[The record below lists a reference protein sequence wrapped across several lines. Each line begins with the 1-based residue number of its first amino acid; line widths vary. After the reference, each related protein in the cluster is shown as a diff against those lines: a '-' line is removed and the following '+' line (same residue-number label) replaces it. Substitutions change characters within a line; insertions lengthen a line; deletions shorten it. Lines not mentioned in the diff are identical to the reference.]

1 MNRIVFMLL
10 TISSLSCFSQNGM
23 DLINNIIKVP
33 EVSIP
38 TNSNNGI
45 RIPISNNY
53 NVNTPNSSHIQQQ
66 NAYLIQQA
74 EREFAQRQQY
84 QLYNKQ
90 LAVQRLLMD
99 GFASFATVD
108 SLGTSYFYNAF
119 AEIDSML
126 KGTKELNIARSV
138 FLVENAFYGN
148 KLNYADYQNFIK
160 RKADFCNRII
170 KESKQNPNDNLAK
183 NMAIFRLLT
192 EKVPFKNVGKEKI
205 EYHLPLQYDYEDYH
219 SKEHFDSHFITKLMV
234 SNVGQ
239 CYSMPLY
246 YLILA
251 EAMNTEAYWS
261 LSPKHSHVKIQ
272 DKKGNWYNIELTCSS
287 ILSDAH
293 YTNSSYI
300 KAEALRS
307 KIYLD
312 TLNKKQIVAHQLL
325 HLARSYF
332 RKYGL
337 DDFYLKCVNSVPQY
351 TPNNV
356 DALKLQASYYES
368 LIIYAAKSLN
378 TPNLQSFGDL
388 QPYANNILDRL
399 NVYYKKIDDLGYEET
414 PDIIYEKWLEY
425 VEKQKQ
431 ISDKNRTILLNE
443 IR

>member
-1 MNRIVFMLL
+1 MMLL
-10 TISSLSCFSQNGM
+10 TMSNLNCFSQSGM
-23 DLINNIIKVP
+23 DMINNIIKVP
-33 EVSIP
+33 EVRVP
-38 TNSNNGI
+38 TNFNNVI
-45 RIPISNNY
+45 RVPTSGNY
-53 NVNTPNSSHIQQQ
+53 NGNTPNSSTIQQQ
-66 NAYLIQQA
+66 NAYLMQQA
-74 EREFAQRQQY
+74 ERKFAQQQQY
-84 QLYNKQ
+84 QQYNQ
-90 LAVQRLLMD
+90 QSAVANLLIK
-99 GFASFATVD
+99 GFSSFASVD

-126 KGTKELNIARSV
+126 KGQKELNLARSV

-148 KLNYADYQNFIK
+148 ALNYADYQSFIK

-192 EKVPFKNVGKEKI
+192 EKVPFKNNIKEKT
-205 EYHLPLQYDYEDYH
+205 EYHLPLQYDYYDYQ
-219 SKEHFDSHFITKLMV
+219 SKEHFDSHFITKLMA
-234 SNVGQ
+234 SNMGQ

-251 EAMNTEAYWS
+251 EAMKAEAYWA

-300 KAEALRS
+300 KAEALRN

-312 TLNKKQIVAHQLL
+312 PLDKQQIVAHQLL
-325 HLARSYF
+325 HLARSYYK
-332 RKYGL
+332 KYGL
-337 DDFYLKCVNSVPQY
+337 DDFFLKCVNAVPQY

-356 DALKLQASYYES
+356 NALQMRASYYQN
-368 LIIYAAKSLN
+368 LLIYAAKSLN
-378 TPNLQSFGDL
+378 KPDLQSFGDL
-388 QPYANNILDRL
+388 QPFANNILNRL
-399 NVYYKKIDDLGYEET
+399 VVYYKEIDDLGYEEL
-414 PDIIYEKWLEY
+414 PDEIYEKWLEY
-425 VEKQKQ
+425 VEKQKL

>member
-1 MNRIVFMLL
+1 MKRVLIILLIMNG
-10 TISSLSCFSQNGM
+10 LSCFSQSGM
-23 DLINNIIKVP
+23 DLINSVVKVP

-38 TNSNNGI
+38 TNSNNVI
-45 RIPISNNY
+45 RVQTSGNY
-53 NVNTPNSSHIQQQ
+53 NTNTPNSSHIQQQ
-66 NAYLIQQA
+66 NAYLMQQA
-74 EREFAQRQQY
+74 EREFVQRQQY
-84 QLYNKQ
+84 QQYDKRS
-90 LAVQRLLMD
+90 AVQSLLIK
-99 GFASFATVD
+99 GFSSLANID

-126 KGTKELNIARSV
+126 KGQKELNLARSV

-148 KLNYADYQNFIK
+148 RLNYTDYQNFIK
-160 RKADFCNRII
+160 RKSGFCNRII

-192 EKVPFKNVGKEKI
+192 EKVPFKNNIKERT
-205 EYHLPLQYDYEDYH
+205 EYHLPLEYDYYDYQ
-219 SKEHFDSHFITKLMV
+219 SKEHFDSHFITKLMA
-234 SNVGQ
+234 SNMGQ

-251 EAMNTEAYWS
+251 EAMNAEAYWA
-261 LSPKHSHVKIQ
+261 LSPKHGHVKIQ

-300 KAEALRS
+300 KAEALRN

-312 TLNKKQIVAHQLL
+312 TLNKQQIVAHQLL
-325 HLARSYF
+325 HLARSYYK
-332 RKYGL
+332 KYGL
-337 DDFYLKCVNSVPQY
+337 DDFYLKCVNAVPQY

-378 TPNLQSFGDL
+378 IPDLQSFGDI
-388 QPYANNILDRL
+388 QPFANNILDKL

-414 PDIIYEKWLEY
+414 PDVIYEKWLEY

-431 ISDKNRTILLNE
+431 ISDKNRIILLNE

>member
-1 MNRIVFMLL
+1 MKRIAVILL
-10 TISSLSCFSQNGM
+10 AMSSLSCFSQNGM
-23 DLINNIIKVP
+23 EMIDRIVKVP
-33 EVSIP
+33 SVPMP
-38 TNSNNGI
+38 TNFSNGI
-45 RIPISNNY
+45 RIPTSGYY
-53 NVNTPNSSHIQQQ
+53 NGNTPNSTTIQQQ

-74 EREFAQRQQY
+74 EREFARQQQY
-84 QLYNKQ
+84 QQYDKRSAVGNLLIKGFPS
-90 LAVQRLLMD
+90 LA
-99 GFASFATVD
+99 SVD

-126 KGTKELNIARSV
+126 KGKKELSIARSV

-148 KLNYADYQNFIK
+148 TLNYTDYQNFIK
-160 RKADFCNRII
+160 RKVGFCNRII

-192 EKVPFKNVGKEKI
+192 EKVPFKNIGKEKT
-205 EYHLPLQYDYEDYH
+205 EYHLPLQYDYYDYQ
-219 SKEHFDSHFITKLMV
+219 SKERFDSHFITKLMA

-246 YLILA
+246 FLILA
-251 EAMNTEAYWS
+251 EEMNAESYWS
-261 LSPKHSHVKIQ
+261 LSPKHSHVKIR

-312 TLNKKQIVAHQLL
+312 TLNKQQIVAHQLL
-325 HLARSYF
+325 NLARTYYK
-332 RKYGL
+332 KYGL
-337 DDFYLKCVNSVPQY
+337 DDFYLKCVNTAPQY
-351 TPNNV
+351 TPNNL
-356 DALKLQASYYES
+356 DALKLQASYYQG
-368 LIIYAAKSLN
+368 LLIYAAKLLN
-378 TPNLQSFGDL
+378 IPNLQSFGDL
-388 QPYANNILDRL
+388 QFFANNILDML
-399 NVYYKKIDDLGYEET
+399 NVYYKEIDDLGYEEL
-414 PDIIYEKWLEY
+414 PDVIYEKWLEH
-425 VEKQKQ
+425 VERQKL